1 MEDCRGY
8 FRMFT
13 PACTKRTQ
21 EKPVKLFS
29 AAFNLAERI
38 AFFCTF
44 VHALDCRIY
53 VLDRPIWRLKA
64 EVRFSG
70 AIFV

>member
-13 PACTKRTQ
+13 PVRVKKTQ
-21 EKPVKLFS
+21 EKAVKLFF
-29 AAFNLAERI
+29 ADFNLAKRI

-44 VHALDCRIY
+44 VHALD
-53 VLDRPIWRLKA
+53 RPIWRLKG